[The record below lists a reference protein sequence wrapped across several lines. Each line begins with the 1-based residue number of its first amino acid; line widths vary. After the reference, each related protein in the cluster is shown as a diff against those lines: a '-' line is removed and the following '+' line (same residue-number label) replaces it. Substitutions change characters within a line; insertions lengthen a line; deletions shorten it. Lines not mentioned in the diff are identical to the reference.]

1 MRTCSKGCSYGE
13 AGRGVIRQMDKEE
26 KLSIWVKQRLFTG
39 QALATQRIWLMQSR
53 MAHVRAGLLQLMK

>member
-26 KLSIWVKQRLFTG
+26 KLSIWVK
-39 QALATQRIWLMQSR
+39 
-53 MAHVRAGLLQLMK
+53 